1 MNPFLIRW
9 RDCCSHPACHRKVPI
24 GFGMFYDGSG
34 FGVEEV
40 ELLNAAFAAY
50 REKWLETA
58 PITSNELEVLEMV
71 RGDREPRSGAWVNAC
86 LEHLRGSGY
95 ITNYI
100 GVKPQLTP
108 KGEEIFK

>member
-9 RDCCSHPACHRKVPI
+9 RDCCSNRTCTRKQPVA
-24 GFGMFYDGSG
+24 FGIFAEGSG
-34 FGVEEV
+34 FFPEEV

-58 PITSNELEVLEMV
+58 PITGNELEVLEMI
-71 RGDREPRSGAWVNAC
+71 RGDREPCSGAWVNAC
-86 LEHLRGSGY
+86 LERLRDSGY

-100 GVKPQLTP
+100 GVKPELTP
-108 KGEEIFK
+108 KGKEIFK